1 MFRLNVSSR
10 VEMSNAVYT
19 SLQGESI
26 CTFPSAKYNESVVD
40 ALTMVQSLRKTIYLA
55 IEKFRVCSRSDT
67 FPCVDESRFFFS
79 FFSFFLFFFLP
90 AIGNQ
95 RWGSVNREAAIETSA
110 ISPFVWAEYFSQRE
124 KELKKKK
131 KKYCSHYHHHYTFP
145 TLYDNE
151 SPGLLI
157 TLVKKT
163 WYIYVRKIK
172 KGKIE
177 RDRNRIKKSKK
188 KKKKIKNIYVYNV

>member
-10 VEMSNAVYT
+10 VEMSNACTRLYKGKVY
-19 SLQGESI
+19 
-26 CTFPSAKYNESVVD
+26 TFPSTKYNESVVD

-67 FPCVDESRFFFS
+67 FPCVDESRFFF
-79 FFSFFLFFFLP
+79 FFSFFFLP
-90 AIGNQ
+90 AIGSQ

-110 ISPFVWAEYFSQRE
+110 ILPFVWAKYFSQRE

-131 KKYCSHYHHHYTFP
+131 NKNCSRYHYTFP
-145 TLYDNE
+145 TLYNNE

-157 TLVKKT
+157 ALVSGKKLRI
-163 WYIYVRKIK
+163 YIQAKNK
-172 KGKIE
+172 KKRENRE
-177 RDRNRIKKSKK
+177 RSKSDKEKRKK
-188 KKKKIKNIYVYNV
+188 KKKKR

>member
-10 VEMSNAVYT
+10 VEMSNACTRLYKGKVY
-19 SLQGESI
+19 
-26 CTFPSAKYNESVVD
+26 TFPSTKYNESVVD

-67 FPCVDESRFFFS
+67 FPCVDESRFFF
-79 FFSFFLFFFLP
+79 FFLFFFLS
-90 AIGNQ
+90 AIGSQ

-110 ISPFVWAEYFSQRE
+110 ILPFVWAKYFSQRE
-124 KELKKKK
+124 KELKKKNK
-131 KKYCSHYHHHYTFP
+131 NCSRYHYTFP
-145 TLYDNE
+145 TLYNNE

-157 TLVKKT
+157 ALVSGKKT
-163 WYIYVRKIK
+163 SYIHTSKKQKK

-188 KKKKIKNIYVYNV
+188 KKKR